1 MKNNYPI
8 VLILSFFLFV
18 QISSV
23 RSQSSDFAELMK
35 EAAENVEKYRKGDV
49 EIMFYSS
56 SGKPIE
62 NASVKID
69 QISQDFLFGN
79 IIFPLVGVLHKFRDM
94 DVYRPEIFKERFK
107 GIFNMAIF
115 PFYWSAYEDIQG
127 RPNWQRILP
136 ALEWCQLNGITAK
149 GHPLAWG
156 ESGGT
161 PKWIYDLPVEQTED
175 FLEARIKNIVRGF
188 KGQIDVWDVVNEPTH
203 TKTWSAIMKE
213 PFVMRYTDRPI
224 PEIAD
229 WIEKCYRWA
238 NDANPEA
245 ELVINDYEQIVSTF
259 IMDTRQRF
267 YDLIAELQKRGTPLH
282 GVGLQAHEPRLEW
295 YSPHEFWKTLDFYA
309 ELGLPLHIT
318 EFVPQS
324 SDEKING
331 WKEGTWS
338 QESQAEFAEQIYRLS
353 FGHPSVQSINWWG
366 LSDRYIWQERLQG
379 GLIDEDYKPKLVYKR
394 LKTLIKDEWMTKG
407 LEQSLS
413 NGSTKFRGFF
423 GEYKISVMK
432 DDNNIQVF
440 YIHVNPKEA
449 NKFEFTIN

>member
-1 MKNNYPI
+1 
-8 VLILSFFLFV
+8 
-18 QISSV
+18 
-23 RSQSSDFAELMK
+23 
-35 EAAENVEKYRKGDV
+35 
-49 EIMFYSS
+49 
-56 SGKPIE
+56 
-62 NASVKID
+62 
-69 QISQDFLFGN
+69 
-79 IIFPLVGVLHKFRDM
+79 
-94 DVYRPEIFKERFK
+94 
-107 GIFNMAIF
+107 
-115 PFYWSAYEDIQG
+115 
-127 RPNWQRILP
+127 
-136 ALEWCQLNGITAK
+136 
-149 GHPLAWG
+149 
-156 ESGGT
+156 
-161 PKWIYDLPVEQTED
+161 
-175 FLEARIKNIVRGF
+175 
-188 KGQIDVWDVVNEPTH
+188 VWDVVNEPTH

-224 PEIAD
+224 PEIAN

>member
-1 MKNNYPI
+1 MRPHCPSFI
-8 VLILSFFLFV
+8 CLSIYLLLMFFSLHA
-18 QISSV
+18 QDSEIS
-23 RSQSSDFAELMK
+23 QLMQQ
-35 EAAENVEKYRKGDV
+35 ARDNIEKYRKADV
-49 EIMFYSS
+49 AISFIRQ
-56 SGKPIE
+56 SGEPVTD
-62 NASVKID
+62 AAVKID

-94 DVYRPEIFKERFK
+94 DVYRPDIFKERFK

-136 ALEWCQLNGITAK
+136 ALEWCRLNGITAK

-161 PKWIYDLPVEQTED
+161 PKWIYDLPVEQTEA
-175 FLEARIKNIVRGF
+175 LLKARISNIVRGF
-188 KGQIDVWDVVNEPTH
+188 KGQIDIWDVVNEPTH

-224 PEIAD
+224 MEIAD

-238 NDANPEA
+238 HDANPEA
-245 ELVINDYEQIVSTF
+245 ELVINDYEQIKSTF

-295 YSPHEFWKTLDFYA
+295 YSPHEFKKTLDFYA

-324 SDEKING
+324 SGEPISG
-331 WKEGTWS
+331 WKEGLWS
-338 QESQAEFAEQIYRLS
+338 QESQAEFAEQIFRLS
-353 FGHPSVQSINWWG
+353 FGHPSVKSINWWG

-379 GLIDEDYKPKLVYKR
+379 GLIDENYRPKLVYDT
-394 LKTLIKDEWMTKG
+394 LKKLIKEEWMTTG
-407 LEQSLS
+407 LRHSLTD
-413 NGSTKFRGFF
+413 GKTQFRGFY
-423 GEYKISVMK
+423 GKYKLTVIDK
-432 DDNNIQVF
+432 DKNVQVL

-449 NKFEFTIN
+449 NTFEFTLR